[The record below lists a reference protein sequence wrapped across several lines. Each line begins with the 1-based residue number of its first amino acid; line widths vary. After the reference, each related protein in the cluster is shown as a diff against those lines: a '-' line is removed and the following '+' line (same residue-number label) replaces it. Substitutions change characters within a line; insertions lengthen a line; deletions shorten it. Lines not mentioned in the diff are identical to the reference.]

1 MDLEEMMS
9 RGFTGAPVSKI
20 GPSGKELLGSIRAYP
35 KGVSE
40 ESLVAQVGR
49 MYERRELHEVRAAL
63 DRPSPDAGRERV
75 RALYDQLSQSCGFSN
90 NQPGT
95 EGYWMPTPS
104 LREPGSEHNLVA
116 HLLGAVVRLGK
127 TWAEVDEAALQRA
140 VDESAARLT
149 HALDGQHGWKV
160 YFPGGSHRLT
170 GAVFP
175 EQMRMHAM
183 HALLWRLKTGAWN
196 ERLAIFGPG
205 GRFDQLAAQMEAVG
219 VRFDNAGQHTD
230 AMFVLVG
237 IAHQA
242 APVAK
247 DLLAQTAPWRSDVA
261 LALVGETAA
270 EAPTGA
276 DDEPKI
282 VAVDTLCE
290 AQALHE
296 LLHRRDNLMQVA
308 HLARERA
315 EEESLTVVSGWVSH
329 ESDDRLIEELR
340 IGLWKECGAF
350 AYGTTWMFEKGR
362 PKSPSEDL
370 LSYVCKELGIE
381 HKRLPGQ
388 HVDALGG
395 PKGDLNPG
403 PDGRWLD
410 AERAV
415 AGAGA
420 DLIKSVN
427 WRDYDEFVGGAGG
440 TGKDGSPGESV
451 GGSFP
456 APLAAINMGLVDVVQ
471 EHYSPKMYA
480 ALKELLSDVKLSDEG
495 VMRRLEERFP
505 SSFRELMRH
514 TPTAAL
520 PVPAEMMTL
529 RLHWSRS
536 PTIVVKKT
544 LSQRM
549 VMTDIGLDI
558 EAGLIPTPFPL
569 QYLHFESPREDLTWA
584 LDEGASDEVRLSGLF
599 VHDHPGDEDSGNVWR
614 VIDIGI
620 LGIDARSSKIGF
632 ADVRLTFESASSTL
646 ADALLL
652 WRQEDPDDQP
662 SAEWVTVIESACREI
677 AKILIYIGSPD
688 ARRIEM
694 NERSKLLASLKGKSE
709 GQKLKARE
717 QLKRVYDY
725 IMVGPIEAFEESVTT
740 AGGRKM
746 IPHHR
751 RGGLRAVACG
761 TGKTQRR
768 LKLYPPLIV
777 NKHLLGADP
786 STWPRPKNYR
796 VK

>member
-1 MDLEEMMS
+1 MDLEEMKN

-75 RALYDQLSQSCGFSN
+75 RALYDQLTQSCGFSN
-90 NQPGT
+90 NQEGAA
-95 EGYWMPTPS
+95 GYWMPTPS
-104 LREPGSEHNLVA
+104 LRAPASEHHLVT

-127 TWAEVDEAALQRA
+127 TWAEVDDAALQRA
-140 VDESAARLT
+140 VDDSAARLT
-149 HALDGQHGWKV
+149 HALDGKQGWKV

-170 GAVFP
+170 AALFP

-183 HALLWRLKTGAWN
+183 HAMLWRLKTGAWN

-205 GRFDQLAAQMEAVG
+205 GRFDQLAAQIEAAG

-237 IAHQA
+237 IAHQTE
-242 APVAK
+242 PVAK
-247 DLLAQTAPWRSDVA
+247 DLLAQTAPWRYD
-261 LALVGETAA
+261 LAHELEAVTAA
-270 EAPTGA
+270 EATTAA

-315 EEESLTVVSGWVSH
+315 EDESLSVVSGWIRH

-340 IGLWKECGAF
+340 IGLWKQSGAF
-350 AYGTTWMFEKGR
+350 AYGTAWMFDKGR
-362 PKSPSEDL
+362 PKGPSEDL
-370 LSYVCKELGIE
+370 LSYVCQELRLD
-381 HKRLPGQ
+381 HKRLPWR
-388 HVDALGG
+388 HVDELGG
-395 PKGDLNPG
+395 PKGDLQPG
-403 PDGRWLD
+403 PNGQWLN
-410 AERAV
+410 AEKAV

-420 DLIKSVN
+420 ELIKSAN
-427 WRDYDEFVGGAGG
+427 WRDYDEFVAG
-440 TGKDGSPGESV
+440 DSV
-451 GGSFP
+451 AGSFP
-456 APLAAINMGLVDVVQ
+456 AALAAINMGLVDVVQ

-505 SSFRELMRH
+505 SSFRDLMCH
-514 TPTAAL
+514 APTAAL
-520 PVPAEMMTL
+520 PAPPEMMTL

-536 PTIVVKKT
+536 PTIVVKET

-549 VMTDIGLDI
+549 AMTDIGMDI
-558 EAGLIPTPFPL
+558 EAGLIPTLFPM

-584 LDEGASDEVRLSGLF
+584 LDEGAGEEVQLSGVF
-599 VHDHPGDEDSGNVWR
+599 VHDHPGDEDSGNAWR

-620 LGIDARSSKIGF
+620 LGIDAGNSEIGF
-632 ADVRLTFESASSTL
+632 ADVRLAFESASSTL
-646 ADALLL
+646 ADALLM
-652 WRQEDPDDQP
+652 WRQEDPDDPP
-662 SAEWVTVIESACREI
+662 SAEWVTVMASVCAEV
-677 AKILIYIGSPD
+677 AKILIYIGSAD
-688 ARRIEM
+688 ARRIDM

-725 IMVGPIEAFEESVTT
+725 ILVGPIEAFEESVTS
-740 AGGRKM
+740 AGGKTM

-768 LKLYPPLIV
+768 LKLYPPVIV
-777 NKHLLGADP
+777 NKHLLGSDP